1 MKKIVIEGNKILTG
15 KIQISG
21 SKNSAVALLPAA
33 ILSDDFSTIYN
44 VPDITDTRNLIV
56 ILEEL
61 GCDIKFTEDTMVI
74 NSKSL
79 KNKVIEEQNAIK
91 LRASYYF
98 MGSLLAKFKK
108 VEMYFPGGCNI
119 GSRPIDI
126 HLKGFE
132 KLGAKVTNEGNRY
145 LIEAEELIGT
155 TLYLDFA
162 SVGATINLM
171 LAATKAK
178 GITTIENAAKE
189 PEIVNVASFLNNMGA
204 KITGAGTST
213 IKIEGVETLSKGVIE
228 NIPDRIETGT
238 YILIGALVGQ
248 NLLIEGVIKEHLEAL
263 FSKLKEIGINY
274 TIKDN
279 SVEIS
284 RSDDLKSVNIKTLVF
299 PGFPT
304 DLGQPINVLLT
315 QCNGTS
321 LFEETI
327 FENRQ
332 GHVIYLN
339 NMGAKIK
346 PNGQNLLITG
356 PTKLQGTEV
365 KSTDLRAGAAL
376 VAAGLLATGTTTI
389 LDSEHI
395 LRGYENIIE
404 KLQNVGAEIKIIE
417 EE

>member
-1 MKKIVIEGNKILTG
+1 MKKIVIEGGKLLTG
-15 KIQISG
+15 KITVSG

-44 VPDITDTRNLIV
+44 VPDITDTRNLII
-56 ILEEL
+56 ILEKL
-61 GCDIKFTEDTMVI
+61 GCEIKFMDDVMVV
-74 NSKSL
+74 NSKTL
-79 KNKVIEEQNAIK
+79 HNELIEEEYANK

-98 MGSLLAKFKK
+98 MGSLLAKFKR

-132 KLGAKVTNEGNRY
+132 KLGAKVTCEGNRY
-145 LIEAEELIGT
+145 LIEADELIGT
-155 TLYLDFA
+155 NLYLDFA

-171 LAATKAK
+171 IAATKAK
-178 GITTIENAAKE
+178 GTTLIENAAKE

-213 IKIEGVETLSKGVIE
+213 IKIEGVEKLSKGVIE

-238 YILIGALVGQ
+238 YLIIGALVGKD
-248 NLLIEGVIKEHLEAL
+248 LIIEGVIKEHLDAL
-263 FSKLKEIGINY
+263 LSKLKEIGIIY
-274 TIKDN
+274 SIKDN
-279 SVEIS
+279 AVTINK
-284 RSDDLKSVNIKTLVF
+284 SDHLKPVNIKTLVY

-304 DLGQPINVLLT
+304 DLGQPISVILT
-315 QCNGTS
+315 QCEGTS

-332 GHVIYLN
+332 GHVVYLN
-339 NMGAKIK
+339 NMGSQIK
-346 PNGQNLLITG
+346 PSGQNLIISGKTTLKG
-356 PTKLQGTEV
+356 NEV

-376 VAAGLLATGTTTI
+376 VAAGLVAEGTTTI
-389 LDSEHI
+389 LEIEHI

-404 KLQNVGAEIKIIE
+404 KLQSAGADIKIIE
-417 EE
+417 E

>member
-1 MKKIVIEGNKILTG
+1 MKKMYIEGGNLLTG
-15 KIQISG
+15 HIKISG

-44 VPDITDTRNLIV
+44 VPDISDTRNLIT
-56 ILEEL
+56 ILELL
-61 GCDIKFTEDTMVI
+61 GCEIKFADDTMII
-74 NSKSL
+74 NSKNIQ
-79 KNKVIEEQNAIK
+79 NKLIEEQYGNK

-132 KLGAKVTNEGNRY
+132 KLGAKVTSEGNRY
-145 LIEAEELIGT
+145 LIEAEELVGAN
-155 TLYLDFA
+155 LYLDFA

-171 LAATKAK
+171 IAATKAK

-204 KITGAGTST
+204 NISGAGTST
-213 IKIEGVETLSKGVIE
+213 IIIEGVEKLSNGIIE

-238 YILIGALVGQ
+238 YIIIGALTGKD
-248 NLLIEGVIKEHLEAL
+248 LIIEGLIKEHLDAL
-263 FSKLKEIGINY
+263 LSKLKEMGIKYDITGNS
-274 TIKDN
+274 IK
-279 SVEIS
+279 IS
-284 RSDDLKSVNIKTLVF
+284 KSDELKPVNIKTLVY

-304 DLGQPINVLLT
+304 DLGQPVSVLLT

-327 FENRQ
+327 YENRQ
-332 GHVIYLN
+332 GHVPHLIK
-339 NMGAKIK
+339 MGANIE
-346 PNGQNLLITG
+346 PMGQNLIIKG
-356 PTKLQGTEV
+356 KAKFHGEEV
-365 KSTDLRAGAAL
+365 TSTDLRAGASLIAAAL
-376 VAAGLLATGTTTI
+376 IAEGKTTI
-389 LDSEHI
+389 NEVEHI
-395 LRGYENIIE
+395 LRGYENITE
-404 KLQNVGAEIKIIE
+404 KLQQVGAKISIIE
-417 EE
+417 EV

>member
-1 MKKIVIEGNKILTG
+1 MKKIIIEGGKLLSG
-15 KIQISG
+15 KIKISG

-33 ILSDDFSTIYN
+33 ILSDNFSTIYN
-44 VPDITDTRNLIV
+44 VPDITDTRNLII

-61 GCDIKFTEDTMVI
+61 GCEIKFTNDTIVI

-79 KNKVIEEQNAIK
+79 KNKIIEEQKASK

-132 KLGAKVTNEGNRY
+132 KLGAKVTNEGNKY
-145 LIEAEELIGT
+145 LIEAKELIGT
-155 TLYLDFA
+155 ELYLDFA

-171 LAATKAK
+171 IVATKAK
-178 GITTIENAAKE
+178 GLTTIENAAKE

-213 IKIEGVETLSKGVIE
+213 IRIEGVDKLSNGVIE

-238 YILIGALVGQ
+238 YLLIGALCGK
-248 NLLIEGVIKEHLEAL
+248 NLLVEGVIKEHLEAL
-263 FSKLKEIGINY
+263 FSKLKEMGVTA
-274 TIKDN
+274 TIKGN
-279 SVEIS
+279 SVMVS
-284 RSDDLKSVNIKTLVF
+284 KSDNLKPVNIKTLVY

-304 DLGQPINVLLT
+304 DLGQPISVLLT
-315 QCNGTS
+315 QCEGTS

-327 FENRQ
+327 WEKRQ
-332 GHVIYLN
+332 GHVPYLN
-339 NMGAKIK
+339 SMGAQIK
-346 PNGQNLLITG
+346 PNGQNLIITG
-356 PTKLQGTEV
+356 ATKLHGMEV

-376 VAAGLLATGTTTI
+376 VAAALVAEGETTI
-389 LDSEHI
+389 LDVEHI
-395 LRGYENIIE
+395 LRGYENIVE
-404 KLQNVGAEIKIIE
+404 KLQNIGATIKIVE
-417 EE
+417 E